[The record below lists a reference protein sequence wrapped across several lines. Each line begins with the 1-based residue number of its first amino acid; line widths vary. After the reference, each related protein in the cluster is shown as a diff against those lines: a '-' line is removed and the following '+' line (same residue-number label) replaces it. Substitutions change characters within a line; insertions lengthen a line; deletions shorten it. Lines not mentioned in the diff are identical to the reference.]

1 MGETFGCLLPMT
13 DLLALT
19 VAMVEGMMDLMAAT
33 VAVTEATTEEGMMV
47 FKGILFYF
55 SACFNQELKFPVC
68 FKDGSL
74 ELLNSLL
81 YWLLF
86 INLAPLIAYYIATQA
101 R

>member
-47 FKGILFYF
+47 FKGILFNF
-55 SACFNQELKFPVC
+55 WACFKLGIKVSC
-68 FKDGSL
+68 
-74 ELLNSLL
+74 
-81 YWLLF
+81 LF
-86 INLAPLIAYYIATQA
+86 
-101 R
+101 